1 MGTFRFAL
9 DETRVYK
16 LNDAAI
22 SVPTRDESVV
32 DVRSVGCPTFARF
45 WQKWVTA
52 PSVFF
57 VLKLSPPVFPF
68 PLLPNQGEMG
78 HRRFYTWMVDWDYDR
93 LVMTCEFQSVS

>member
-1 MGTFRFAL
+1 HSILSENTVSLPR
-9 DETRVYK
+9 
-16 LNDAAI
+16 DAAI
-22 SVPTRDESVV
+22 SVPTRHESVV

-45 WQKWVTA
+45 WQKWVHA
-52 PSVFF
+52 QSLFF
-57 VLKLSPPVFPF
+57 VLKLSPPVFPS

>member
-1 MGTFRFAL
+1 VSLPR
-9 DETRVYK
+9 
-16 LNDAAI
+16 DAAI

-68 PLLPNQGEMG
+68 PLLQTREKWGTG
-78 HRRFYTWMVDWDYDR
+78 DFIRGSWTGI
-93 LVMTCEFQSVS
+93 MTD